1 MWIFTKYGFYSAV
14 RARQGDGGHGAGL
27 DPARVMVRARL
38 RAHLDA
44 LKERF
49 PDLLGDCEIR
59 ESRHADYRWRI
70 FVDQARWA
78 QVTEALAADI
88 DYGNFKSEVH
98 RVHGHDDYE
107 HALHDVWSVMH
118 EIQRLKE

>member
-14 RARQGDGGHGAGL
+14 RARQGDGVHGAGL
-27 DPARVMVRARL
+27 DPTRVMVRSRL

-49 PDLLGDCEIR
+49 PDLLGDREVR
-59 ESRHADYRWRI
+59 ESNGTDYRWRI

-78 QVTEALAADI
+78 EVTAALAADI
-88 DYGNFKSEVH
+88 DYGNFKDEVH
-98 RVHGHDDYE
+98 RVHGHDNYE
-107 HALHDVWSVMH
+107 RALHHVWSVMYELQH
-118 EIQRLKE
+118 RQ